1 MSQITNR
8 MGHKQMEKQ
17 KINDS
22 RNNFNKCSAVFF
34 VEKSSESFF
43 TGFDLLVLFEVR
55 REWCENVRE
64 TYGEILCNF

>member
-17 KINDS
+17 KD
-22 RNNFNKCSAVFF
+22 KEKWCPAVFF

>member
-1 MSQITNR
+1 MTAGTTLTS
-8 MGHKQMEKQ
+8 
-17 KINDS
+17 
-22 RNNFNKCSAVFF
+22 VLLFF
-34 VEKSSESFF
+34 LWKNHQNLFF

>member
-1 MSQITNR
+1 MTAGTTLTS
-8 MGHKQMEKQ
+8 
-17 KINDS
+17 
-22 RNNFNKCSAVFF
+22 VLLFF